1 MKKSIKIQ
9 YILSV
14 SLILITAL
22 IGFYTSPY
30 IGYRV
35 VALILL
41 LELSILAMI
50 YDILPVLVT
59 SVLSAIIWNFFF
71 IPPIFNF
78 SIGTTED
85 ILLFLMY
92 FFVALINTVLT
103 FKIKQYEK
111 KVRDRVEREKTLKLY
126 DTIISSLSHE
136 LRTPIAAI
144 IGSID
149 TIQENKDKLDSESVD
164 ELLSEIET
172 ASIRLNGQVENLLN
186 MSRLESG
193 FIKTKSD
200 WTDLNEIVFSAI
212 DLFST
217 IKTHKIQFESN
228 ELLPLYYV
236 DYGLIEQIIHNII
249 KNATLYTP
257 TSTSVFIRLNANE
270 EGFTL
275 EIEDEGSGFPEMEL
289 EKVFEKF
296 YRLPNSKAGGT
307 GLGLSIVKGFVE
319 ALNGKVKIQNVK
331 GGGALFTIDIPAK
344 SSSLNKI
351 IDHE

>member
-1 MKKSIKIQ
+1 MKNSIKIQ
-9 YILSV
+9 YILSI

-22 IGFYTSPY
+22 IGFYVSPY

-50 YDILPVLVT
+50 YDILPVLVS
-59 SVLSAIIWNFFF
+59 SVLSAIVWNFFF

-164 ELLSEIET
+164 ELLTEIET

-212 DLFST
+212 DHFSA

-228 ELLPLYYV
+228 EMLPLYYV
-236 DYGLIEQIIHNII
+236 DYGLIEQIIYNIV

-257 TSTSVFIRLNANE
+257 TNTSIYIRLNPNQ
-270 EGFTL
+270 EGFTI
-275 EIEDEGSGFPEMEL
+275 EIEDEGSGFPVTEL

-296 YRLPNSKAGGT
+296 YRLPNTKAGGT

-319 ALNGKVKIQNVK
+319 ALNGEVKIQNIK
-331 GGGALFTIDIPAK
+331 GGGAVFTIDIPAK
-344 SSSLNKI
+344 SSTLNKI